1 MLQSKTKT
9 IVCIAPHP
17 DDETLG
23 CGGTLLKHIENG
35 DSVHWIVV
43 TEMSV
48 DLGFSRESID
58 QRHKEIMDVADA
70 YGFNSVHRLGFP
82 AMRLDTVSM
91 LDLVDSIGNVL
102 QTTSAETIY
111 IPFRNDA
118 HTDHGAVFD
127 ASVACT
133 KVFRYPSIKSVIA
146 YETISETEFGLKPEN
161 TGFKPNLFIDI
172 NGHLDQKI
180 EIMGLYKEEMAEF
193 PFPRS
198 DVTIKALAQL
208 RGSQT
213 GSLAAEAFMLL
224 KEIR

>member
-1 MLQSKTKT
+1 
-9 IVCIAPHP
+9 
-17 DDETLG
+17 
-23 CGGTLLKHIENG
+23 
-35 DSVHWIVV
+35 
-43 TEMSV
+43 MSA

-102 QTTSAETIY
+102 QTTGAETIY

-180 EIMGLYKEEMAEF
+180 EIMVNKLNLVSREEFEIQKKIIEKLKRDLIKLRTKKK
-193 PFPRS
+193 RS
-198 DVTIKALAQL
+198 TRA
-208 RGSQT
+208 RRS
-213 GSLAAEAFMLL
+213 
-224 KEIR
+224 